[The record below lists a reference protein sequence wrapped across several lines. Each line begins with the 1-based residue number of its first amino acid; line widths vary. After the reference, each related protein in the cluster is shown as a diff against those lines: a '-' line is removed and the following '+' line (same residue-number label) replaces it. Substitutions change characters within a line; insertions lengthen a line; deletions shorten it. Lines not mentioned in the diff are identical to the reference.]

1 MLLRLAIA
9 TAFLLVGPLT
19 ADARPL
25 LLISTENGPDHVQ
38 TTIVRSFVDRV
49 RDCCADRVDVEF
61 HHDGTLYRDRDVL
74 SALAQGKVAMAVAG
88 TWQLDR
94 QAPSV
99 GLFMLPVFY
108 GRTEEEVRRIDDSPV
123 LAELNREL
131 ETSLGAVVLGRWVG
145 LGFVH
150 SFAFRKPL
158 NGVDDLKDLR
168 IRSPGGVANAWRLSA
183 LGAEPVPIA
192 WTDLPYALADGR
204 VDGLISTFASLDSAS
219 LWQRGI
225 RYALED
231 RQSYSMYVP
240 LVSGYFWRSLT
251 PATQDDLRRAWEAG
265 VEDARALTRASQ
277 ARARERALAAG
288 ISIVVPEPAETARVR
303 ARLARDQAVIAG
315 RVGVDEGTVARM
327 TAVLG
332 NAP

>member
-9 TAFLLVGPLT
+9 TLFLLAGPP
-19 ADARPL
+19 AAGARPL
-25 LLISTENGPDHVQ
+25 LLISTENGPEHVQ
-38 TTIVRSFVDRV
+38 TTIVQNFVDRV
-49 RDCCADRVDVEF
+49 RDCCADRVAVDF
-61 HHDGTLYRDRDVL
+61 RHGGTLYRDRDVL
-74 SALAQGKVAMAVAG
+74 PALAQGKVAMAVAG

-108 GRTEEEVRRIDDSPV
+108 GRTEEEVRRVADSPV

-150 SFAFRKPL
+150 SFSLRKPL
-158 NGVDDLKDLR
+158 DDVNDLR
-168 IRSPGGVANAWRLSA
+168 DLRMRSPGGVANAWRLSA

-192 WTDLPYALADGR
+192 WTDLPHAMEDGR
-204 VDGLISTFASLDSAS
+204 VDGLISTFASLDSAL
-219 LWQRGI
+219 LWQNGI

-240 LVSGYFWRSLT
+240 LVSDYFWRSIGA
-251 PATQDDLRRAWEAG
+251 ATRDDLRRAWEAG
-265 VEDARALTRASQ
+265 VEEATALTRASQ
-277 ARARERALAAG
+277 ARARERAAAAG
-288 ISIVVPEPAETARVR
+288 VRVVVPEPAETARVR
-303 ARLARDQAVIAG
+303 ALLTRDQPLIAG
-315 RVGVDEGTVARM
+315 RIGVDESMIAR
-327 TAVLG
+327 TKAVLEG
-332 NAP
+332 GP